1 MKIREAWE
9 QDAHNFNKI
18 MLWAAVCLCFFGF
31 LRAGEMTVPSFK
43 GYDEGYHLNFDD
55 VAVDNHSNPSL
66 LRVRIKGSKTDPFR
80 EGVHIFLGRAHN
92 KLCPVEAMLAYLA
105 VRGSAPG
112 FLFKFADGHLLTKEH
127 FTKEV
132 REALLAKGVKAE
144 LYAGHSFRIGAATT
158 AAKHGICDSTIKM
171 LGRWESSAYLLY
183 IRTPRDQLAKITKI
197 ISS

>member
-1 MKIREAWE
+1 MHCR
-9 QDAHNFNKI
+9 
-18 MLWAAVCLCFFGF
+18 V
-31 LRAGEMTVPSFK
+31 K

-66 LRVRIKGSKTDPFR
+66 LRVHIKGSKTDTFR

-92 KLCPVEAMLAYLA
+92 KLCPVEAMLVYLA

-112 FLFKFADGHLLTKEH
+112 FLFKFADSHLLTKER

-183 IRTPRDQLAKITKI
+183 IRTPRDHLAKITKI